1 MEVKNEHGEN
11 RETVLGTAQDVAHE
25 WMRHTRMLT
34 EKEMLTMADLI
45 DRDALLKDMGL
56 TDAVKYGNKCAE
68 QQYRSYSTWMSY
80 EIAVSIRDPPAVNR
94 WISGEDALPENSHP
108 VLITWVNNSP
118 VMSCYEKD
126 KGKHF
131 TGCAH
136 YCNGKWYW
144 YSQFSDDILSEYGE
158 YQETV
163 DVDVIAW
170 MPMPDAYEP
179 KMEAENENR

>member
-1 MEVKNEHGEN
+1 
-11 RETVLGTAQDVAHE
+11 
-25 WMRHTRMLT
+25 
-34 EKEMLTMADLI
+34 MADLI
-45 DRDALLKDMGL
+45 ERDAIAYK
-56 TDAVKYGNKCAE
+56 VKSCITIPADSEWDSGYNTAMAE
-68 QQYRSYSTWMSY
+68 AKQY
-80 EIAVSIRDPPAVNR
+80 IQNAPAVNR
-94 WISGEDALPENSHP
+94 WIPVEDALPENSHP
-108 VLITWVNNSP
+108 VLITWVNNYP

-126 KGKHF
+126 KGKPF

-179 KMEAENENR
+179 PEKE

>member
-1 MEVKNEHGEN
+1 
-11 RETVLGTAQDVAHE
+11 
-25 WMRHTRMLT
+25 
-34 EKEMLTMADLI
+34 MADLI
-45 DRDALLKDMGL
+45 DRDAAAYK
-56 TDAVKYGNKCAE
+56 VKSCITIPADNEWDSGYNTAMAE
-68 QQYRSYSTWMSY
+68 ANQY
-80 EIAVSIRDPPAVNR
+80 IQNAPAVNR
-94 WISGEDALPENSHP
+94 WISVEDALPENLHP
-108 VLITWVNNSP
+108 VLITWVNNYP

-126 KGKHF
+126 KGKPF

-179 KMEAENENR
+179 PEKE

>member
-1 MEVKNEHGEN
+1 VRYAQEV
-11 RETVLGTAQDVAHE
+11 
-25 WMRHTRMLT
+25 
-34 EKEMLTMADLI
+34 LTMADLI
-45 DRDALLKDMGL
+45 YRDAVLHDISTECSNAHEANYYEAQVAL
-56 TDAVKYGNKCAE
+56 TRAKK
-68 QQYRSYSTWMSY
+68 
-80 EIAVSIRDPPAVNR
+80 IIRDAPAVNR
-94 WISGEDALPENSHP
+94 WIPVEDALPENSHP

-126 KGKHF
+126 KGKSF

-144 YSQFSDDILSEYGE
+144 YSQFSDDILSGYGE

-179 KMEAENENR
+179 PEKE

>member
-1 MEVKNEHGEN
+1 M
-11 RETVLGTAQDVAHE
+11 D
-25 WMRHTRMLT
+25 
-34 EKEMLTMADLI
+34 DLI
-45 DRDALLKDMGL
+45 RRSDVIGLLEDMLLFGEY
-56 TDAVKYGNKCAE
+56 DIIASSFSKADEEKA
-68 QQYRSYSTWMSY
+68 YRA
-80 EIAVSIRDPPAVNR
+80 INDIPAVNH
-94 WISGEDALPENSHP
+94 WISVEDALPENSHS

-126 KGKHF
+126 KGKPF

-170 MPMPDAYEP
+170 MPMPNAYEP
-179 KMEAENENR
+179 PEKTPES

>member
-1 MEVKNEHGEN
+1 
-11 RETVLGTAQDVAHE
+11 
-25 WMRHTRMLT
+25 
-34 EKEMLTMADLI
+34 MADLI
-45 DRDALLKDMGL
+45 ERDALEAK
-56 TDAVKYGNKCAE
+56 
-68 QQYRSYSTWMSY
+68 
-80 EIAVSIRDPPAVNR
+80 IRDNSMRIRFFDPSVNVILHLIRYAPAVNR
-94 WISGEDALPENSHP
+94 WIPVEDALPENLHP

-118 VMSCYEKD
+118 AMSCYEKD
-126 KGKHF
+126 KGKPF

-179 KMEAENENR
+179 PEKE

>member
-1 MEVKNEHGEN
+1 
-11 RETVLGTAQDVAHE
+11 
-25 WMRHTRMLT
+25 
-34 EKEMLTMADLI
+34 MADLI
-45 DRDALLKDMGL
+45 DRDALIKEICGNECGSVCDEECENVMCNYYDYIM
-56 TDAVKYGNKCAE
+56 DA
-68 QQYRSYSTWMSY
+68 
-80 EIAVSIRDPPAVNR
+80 PAINR
-94 WISGEDALPENSHP
+94 WISVEDALPENLHP

-118 VMSCYEKD
+118 AMSCYEKD
-126 KGKHF
+126 KGKPF

-179 KMEAENENR
+179 PEKE

>member
-1 MEVKNEHGEN
+1 
-11 RETVLGTAQDVAHE
+11 
-25 WMRHTRMLT
+25 
-34 EKEMLTMADLI
+34 MADLI
-45 DRDALLKDMGL
+45 DRDALMKEICGNECGSVCDEECENVMCNYYDYIM
-56 TDAVKYGNKCAE
+56 DA
-68 QQYRSYSTWMSY
+68 
-80 EIAVSIRDPPAVNR
+80 PAINR
-94 WISGEDALPENSHP
+94 WISVEDALPENLHP

-118 VMSCYEKD
+118 AMSCYEKD
-126 KGKHF
+126 KGKPF

-179 KMEAENENR
+179 PNNMIGD